1 MKPEKFCKLRL
12 LAFISLIL
20 VFLDFYP
27 RITVRGVVFD
37 SDSLPTPGV
46 IVRLE
51 ASGIPKGFSTSAKDG
66 SFSISVEK
74 LELPASMRFISQKHE
89 TLSYP
94 LDSIPEYVKIYLT
107 RKDFV
112 LQEVVVKAPERRI
125 KGDTIIYDV
134 AALTKAGD
142 RTIEDIIRKIP
153 GIQID
158 DSGGISYDGLSINHF
173 YIEDMDLMGKNY
185 TVASRSI
192 NPDDISTVSV
202 YERHQ
207 DKRVLQGKQEAE
219 KASLNL
225 KLKKGR
231 MLKPLGYLKGGAG
244 VGSSALWDG
253 DLYGMLI
260 SAKNQTIISGK
271 GNNMGSLYTRPDN
284 TDNLNIFPSTPFG
297 EPSIPKDRFIKNKS
311 AFTTANSLF
320 KFNSNLNVKINSSF
334 GYNRNAF
341 DGSSVTEYL
350 NPDEASI
357 IYAERADNSLRN
369 RNVEVTAAVENNGN
383 NLYLNNTFNFN
394 GDFVRN
400 AYDVSSSTLTRQHVR
415 SDRYLFSNNLKT
427 IITHRG
433 NLYEITS
440 DTKFRNTPVAR
451 MQAIN
456 PDGNTDVAWQNLTIR
471 RFHNREYTSISRQ
484 LMPRL
489 SVGASISFE
498 IDHDSFIS
506 AGERDNADRMRND
519 ISGYRIST
527 STEPFIK
534 INIHGIIWKT
544 SMPIRLLNIK
554 YHDVVSNSCD
564 KSDMVLVDFKSQ
576 FSKKFNQ
583 RNHATLSFGREN
595 NVGDIRDFIDNP
607 IYTTFRNVRTLGTGK
622 LERGHDDF
630 IRINYSYRNILQD
643 LYLISGLSV
652 KRTEKSKLS
661 VSDVSQSG
669 VAGSVKEERNNAG
682 MATMLLNLTKGIR
695 SINTTFHL
703 NANALLRSGES
714 MRSAMTVT
722 TKNSIL
728 VLNGRIETYQ
738 FSDMVSITAGATG
751 TWQRQT
757 FGGVLP
763 SNSTNSFSITGKL
776 GVYPLRNIE
785 IFYKTDYSRVKMA
798 TDNYRTNL
806 FMDAGVIWTLRK
818 IDFQLD
824 ARNLTDRNQYA
835 YTLYNSLDINYYSYS
850 LRPFEIILSVKYR
863 F

>member
-20 VFLDFYP
+20 VFLDCYP

-74 LELPASMRFISQKHE
+74 LELPASLRFISQKHE

-94 LDSIPEYVKIYLT
+94 LDSIPQYVRIYLA
-107 RKDFV
+107 RKEFV

-192 NPDDISTVSV
+192 HPDDISTVSV

-207 DKRVLQGKQEAE
+207 DKRVLQGTQEAE